1 MKSAEQRA
9 ADEMAAQDARLNEG
23 ATGLDPVQFETLAEF
38 ISVPPRA
45 CQIAGL
51 DPGASIVVVFG
62 PPKCGKTFAIC
73 DLTMHV
79 AHGMNWH
86 AGFQVRGPL
95 RVAYLAGEG
104 TAGLR
109 VRLRAW
115 MAQHSELPSGEF
127 IVLRRALSLPD
138 KAQKIAERLT
148 AFRPDIVVVDTLNAF
163 FGAGSEND
171 TETMTNFMNAIRY
184 LRDTLGSSIYVIH
197 HTGHGD
203 QTRERGSNVLRASAD
218 VLVRVAR
225 FRSGNFGFQIV
236 GARDIDTMDSP
247 LALRL
252 RQVEVDLKDEAG
264 ARVQSC
270 VVELADVANGPAQH
284 GEHELGDAQKAV
296 LDMILDLSKEV
307 PHGGGVQVKVARTRI
322 AGRAKELKID
332 RRRVWQSLQ
341 RLQELGYVV
350 LDGKEFV
357 SLVLC

>member
-23 ATGLDPVQFETLAEF
+23 STGLDSLQFETLAEF
-38 ISVPPRA
+38 ISAPPRA

-79 AHGMNWH
+79 AHGLNWH
-86 AGFQVRGPL
+86 AGFQVRRSL

-104 TAGLR
+104 AAGLR

-115 MAQHSELPSGEF
+115 MAQHSDLPSGEF
-127 IVLRRALSLPD
+127 IVLPRALPLPE
-138 KAQKIAERLT
+138 KVEKVAERLKE
-148 AFRPDIVVVDTLNAF
+148 FKPDMVVVDTLNAF

-171 TETMTNFMNAIRY
+171 TETMTNFVNAIRY

-225 FRSGNFGFQIV
+225 IRNGNIGFQIV
-236 GARDIDTMDSP
+236 GARDIETMDSP

-252 RQVEVDLKDEAG
+252 RQVEVDLVDDAG
-264 ARVQSC
+264 ESVQSC
-270 VVELADVANGPAQH
+270 VVELADVAMGSPHH

-296 LDMILDLSKEV
+296 LDIILDLSKEV
-307 PHGGGVQVKVARTRI
+307 PHGGGVLVKVARTRI
-322 AGRAKELKID
+322 AGRAKEIDLD
-332 RRRVWQSLQ
+332 RRRVSQSLK

-350 LDGKEFV
+350 LDGKHFV
-357 SLVLC
+357 ALVRS